1 MINVIEA
8 TALTMEATKVGDVY
22 FRLEKNMFSVKLPLQ
37 GQEKGDVDH
46 ANFLKKELQ
55 GLFYFLFGKNRRAC
69 SYPRSDSTNISRNSM
84 SVILGLNFLQKK
96 KDTKRT
102 EQ

>member
-46 ANFLKKELQ
+46 ANFLKKNCKA
-55 GLFYFLFGKNRRAC
+55 FFTFFLERTDVHVLT
-69 SYPRSDSTNISRNSM
+69 PEVTVQISPE
-84 SVILGLNFLQKK
+84 
-96 KDTKRT
+96 TA
-102 EQ
+102 

>member
-55 GLFYFLFGKNRRAC
+55 GLFLLSFWKEQTCMFL
-69 SYPRSDSTNISRNSM
+69 P
-84 SVILGLNFLQKK
+84 QK
-96 KDTKRT
+96 
-102 EQ
+102 